1 MLLSAQTD
9 FTFSDFFKLYASID
23 TSFFGDYNITYSANF
38 GLRMTF
44 GRANN
49 RVANVPMVYN
59 PYEPPVAI
67 NDDRRTVPVVKRF
80 TTKDIDQNYVGK
92 NRKVQS
98 QIRGNPTP
106 TPSYGGA
113 PVYTPSRKSIRDITS
128 EVSF

>member
-1 MLLSAQTD
+1 
-9 FTFSDFFKLYASID
+9 
-23 TSFFGDYNITYSANF
+23 
-38 GLRMTF
+38 MTF

-92 NRKVQS
+92 NRKVES

-106 TPSYGGA
+106 KSTYGTPT
-113 PVYTPSRKSIRDITS
+113 YTPSRQSIRDITS